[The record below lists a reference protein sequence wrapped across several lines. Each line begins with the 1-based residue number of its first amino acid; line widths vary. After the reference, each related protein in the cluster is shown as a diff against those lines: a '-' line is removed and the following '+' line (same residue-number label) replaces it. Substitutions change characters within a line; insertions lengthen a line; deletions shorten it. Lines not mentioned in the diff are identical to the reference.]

1 MKRYPGVKPFE
12 TADRALFFGRDR
24 DIEDMLDLI
33 WLEKLMVLFS
43 KSGYG
48 KSSLINAGLL
58 PEIEHDAIP
67 IVVRFGSY
75 VAGQTAPL
83 ENLRHRTE
91 EKLVYNPEAAF
102 IEELP
107 MPKTL
112 WHLFKR
118 KQSPTQKRFV
128 LIFDQFEEF
137 FTYPVAEQQVF
148 KEQIAELLYTEVP
161 QNIRNR
167 FQNDTFSPAQQTLIA
182 TPFDAKVLFA
192 IRADR
197 MSFLDSMKDKLP
209 AILHKRYELKGLNP
223 NQARQAIEAPAQLA
237 GDYDSPKFFY
247 SANALRV
254 MTQKL
259 GETKAAQ
266 RSGIEAFQL
275 QILCEYLEDKI
286 IKGEIPKNVIEPQYF
301 EDKINDIYEGY
312 YQRLIDK
319 LEPNVQHAAQLLIE
333 EKLIFADEKTGEA
346 RRLSV
351 DSGVLMHDASITQ
364 SLLNQLESHFLLRRE
379 ATSTGGFNYEVT
391 HDTMIAPILKTKAER
406 RARELEAELEIE
418 AQKRRRKM
426 LIYMVLVVLSL
437 LLLIWMWTLLREAKK
452 QRNDANLQRDISKAA
467 NARYEAAEK
476 KRKILEME
484 KDSADFIVTLQNVKT
499 ILKGTNCPDS
509 ETKLRIDTMRTV
521 EWVKVRLKNE
531 LKTIDSLADIH
542 HCH

>member
-33 WLEKLMVLFS
+33 GLEKLIVLFS

-58 PEIEHDAIP
+58 PEIEREAIP

-75 VAGQTAPL
+75 VAGQTLLL
-83 ENLRHRTE
+83 EQLRRKTN
-91 EKLVYNPEAAF
+91 EKLADNPEADF
-102 IEELP
+102 IGALP
-107 MPKTL
+107 VPQNL

-118 KQSPTQKRFV
+118 KQSNLQNRFV

-137 FTYPVAEQQVF
+137 FTYPLAEQHAF
-148 KEQIAELLYTEVP
+148 KEQLAEFLYTEVP

-167 FQNDTFSPAQQTLIA
+167 FKTNTLSLEQQTLIA
-182 TPFDAKVLFA
+182 TVFEAKALFA

-197 MSFLDSMKDKLP
+197 LSLLDSMKDELP
-209 AILHKRYELKGLNP
+209 AILLKRYELKGLSP
-223 NQARQAIEAPAQLA
+223 AQARQAIEAPAQLT
-237 GDYDSPKFFY
+237 GDFDAPKFTY
-247 SANALRV
+247 SEHALRV

-259 GETKAAQ
+259 AETKTVH
-266 RSGIEAFQL
+266 RTGIEAFQL

-286 IKGEIPKNVIEPQYF
+286 IKGEIPNYIIEPQYF
-301 EDKINDIYEGY
+301 ENKINDIYEGY

-319 LEPNVQHAAQLLIE
+319 LDPTVQRAAQLLIE

-364 SLLNQLESHFLLRRE
+364 HLLNQLENHFLLRRE

-406 RARELEAELEIE
+406 HAREFAAKLALE
-418 AQKRRRKM
+418 
-426 LIYMVLVVLSL
+426 
-437 LLLIWMWTLLREAKK
+437 KK
-452 QRNDANLQRDISKAA
+452 QKQRKTLIISILSIVGVLTATWIYKFYQLRQLEEQLQEKAKL
-467 NARYEAAEK
+467 EK
-476 KRKILEME
+476 TELTVAFKQ
-484 KDSADFIVTLQNVKT
+484 TLQNAKT
-499 ILKGTNCPDS
+499 ILKGGHCPDS
-509 ETKLRIDTMRTV
+509 NMVEKFESMKKIYPNDNDIRDSIRTI
-521 EWVKVRLKNE
+521 EDDWNKNGCQKRHSSFKIE
-531 LKTIDSLADIH
+531 
-542 HCH
+542 